1 MARKAMLIDESK
13 CTACRGCQVACK
25 QWNDLEGWSYS
36 HTTNRGSYEN
46 PPRLSPQTWTRIK
59 FTEYEGSNGFRWL
72 FLKEGCMHCG
82 DPACVAV
89 CPTGALK
96 KGTYGRVTVE
106 PDLCNGCGYCS
117 QFCPF
122 DIPRLEVMSQLTGRA
137 KASKCNFCQDR
148 TDNGQ
153 IPSCV
158 KTCPAKALFWGD
170 RDQMI
175 AAGKKRVEALQARGF
190 THANL
195 YGENL
200 VGGLGRL
207 YVLIEK
213 PAAYGLPAN
222 PQVPVLTTFWQSII
236 RPLGKIALVGTI
248 VGTLVAWFVI
258 RRNIKME
265 EVE

>member
-1 MARKAMLIDESK
+1 
-13 CTACRGCQVACK
+13 
-25 QWNDLEGWSYS
+25 
-36 HTTNRGSYEN
+36 
-46 PPRLSPQTWTRIK
+46 
-59 FTEYEGSNGFRWL
+59 
-72 FLKEGCMHCG
+72 
-82 DPACVAV
+82 
-89 CPTGALK
+89 
-96 KGTYGRVTVE
+96 
-106 PDLCNGCGYCS
+106 
-117 QFCPF
+117 
-122 DIPRLEVMSQLTGRA
+122 MSQLTGRA
-137 KASKCNFCQDR
+137 KAFKCNFCQDR

-190 THANL
+190 IHANL
-195 YGENL
+195 YGESQ

-222 PQVPVLTTFWQSII
+222 PQVPVLTTFWQSIV

-258 RRNIKME
+258 RRHIKME

>member
-1 MARKAMLIDESK
+1 MVRKAMLIDESR

-25 QWNDLEGWSYS
+25 QWNDLEGWEYS
-36 HTTNRGSYEN
+36 KTANRGSYEN

-59 FTEYEGSNGFRWL
+59 FNEYEGTDGFRWL

-82 DPACVAV
+82 DPACVRS
-89 CPTGALK
+89 CPTAALK
-96 KGTYGRVTVE
+96 QQPDGRVTVE
-106 PDLCNGCGYCS
+106 PDLCNGCGYCT

-122 DIPRLEVMSQLTGRA
+122 NVPRLEVSNLLTGRA
-137 KASKCNFCQDR
+137 KISKCNFCQDR
-148 TDNGQ
+148 TDNTL
-153 IPSCV
+153 IPACV
-158 KTCPAKALFWGD
+158 KTCPAQALFWGD
-170 RDQMI
+170 RDKMI
-175 AAGKKRVEALQARGF
+175 GSGKKRVQVLQAGGF
-190 THANL
+190 KNASL

-213 PAAYGLPAN
+213 PEAYGLPTDPKYPFLASLWHDI
-222 PQVPVLTTFWQSII
+222 V
-236 RPLGKIALVGTI
+236 RPLGK
-248 VGTLVAWFVI
+248 VAMGGSILAVLAAWLII